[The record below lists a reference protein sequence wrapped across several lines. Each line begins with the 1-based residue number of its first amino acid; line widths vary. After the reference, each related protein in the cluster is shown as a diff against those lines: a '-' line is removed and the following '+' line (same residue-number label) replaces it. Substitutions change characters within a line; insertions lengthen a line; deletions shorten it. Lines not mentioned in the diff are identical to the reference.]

1 MCLKNLTESI
11 FKAHF
16 SSIKDEKRSSN
27 SEQKTSSGKEKCAG
41 VAGGNHC
48 AVGRNRDSIFIFS

>member
-1 MCLKNLTESI
+1 MCLKNFTESI

-41 VAGGNHC
+41 AADGHRC
-48 AVGRNRDSIFIFS
+48 SAGRNRSGIFILS